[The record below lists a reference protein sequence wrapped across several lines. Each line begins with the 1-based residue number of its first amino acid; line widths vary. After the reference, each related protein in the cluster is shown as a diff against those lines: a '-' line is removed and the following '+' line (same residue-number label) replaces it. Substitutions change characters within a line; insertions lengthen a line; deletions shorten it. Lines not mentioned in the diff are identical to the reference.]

1 MVELLEDYQQVLDE
15 IGAVFVEEFDAPVSQ
30 VLTANINENDVI
42 YGDLIS
48 GGNYYHYAS
57 DGEEIGLNFLPDE
70 TREINEYAQGF
81 FSARY
86 GINLDSAVSP
96 YEYVMGFYRQDA
108 QVKCKKGGV
117 ACGKVCLPK
126 GAVCRKFGSGGNANA
141 MKGAAGKLRSP
152 GMAGAAIAGGA
163 ALAGAAALGGAGY
176 MASQDPS
183 LRRGAQ
189 VAAEK
194 VRRGAAKAGEEVSKG
209 VDEAKESIKAT
220 AQRVEQRVKKGSYG
234 KAAASVAGGAREI
247 SKIAGETQQNATNAS
262 SKDFQRAGQA
272 VERGVKGSDAAKRA
286 KATAETVQKT
296 AAQVQANV
304 EKAQQEISQSEPVRG
319 FQRGATK
326 ASRVARVLGGRIQKA
341 GAKAEA
347 KYNEGEAAANAARKL
362 ASENAERAAR
372 GEIDK
377 IKTSGKN
384 PGRIAK
390 SVAGRVQKAGAKA
403 EAKYNEGEAAAN
415 AARKL
420 ASENA
425 ERAARGEIE
434 KAARFVQRQATPKSP
449 KKK

>member
-1 MVELLEDYQQVLDE
+1 MVELLEDYQQVLNE
-15 IGAVFVEEFDAPVSQ
+15 IGEVFVDEFDAPVSQ
-30 VLTANINENDVI
+30 VLTANINENGVV

-108 QVKCKKGGV
+108 RVKCKKGGV

-126 GAVCRKFGSGGNANA
+126 GAVCRKFGSGGNANT

-183 LRRGAQ
+183 IRRGAN
-189 VAAEK
+189 VAAERVK
-194 VRRGAAKAGEEVSKG
+194 RGAAKAGEEVSKG
-209 VDEAKESIKAT
+209 VEKAKESVQAT
-220 AQRVEQRVKKGSYG
+220 AQRVEQQVKKGNFQ
-234 KAAASVAGGAREI
+234 KAAASVAGGAREA
-247 SKIAGETQQNATNAS
+247 SKIAGETQQNAANAS
-262 SKDFQRAGQA
+262 GKDFQRAGQA
-272 VERGVKGSDAAKRA
+272 VERGVKGSAVGKQA

-304 EKAQQEISQSEPVRG
+304 EKAQGEVAK
-319 FQRGATK
+319 GARK
-326 ASRVARVLGGRIQKA
+326 ASRVAKVIGGRIQKG
-341 GAKAEA
+341 GAKAEEIYNKGEEMAGNIRKTAGDLATKAA
-347 KYNEGEAAANAARKL
+347 KGE
-362 ASENAERAAR
+362 
-372 GEIDK
+372 
-377 IKTSGKN
+377 
-384 PGRIAK
+384 
-390 SVAGRVQKAGAKA
+390 V
-403 EAKYNEGEAAAN
+403 
-415 AARKL
+415 
-420 ASENA
+420 
-425 ERAARGEIE
+425 E
-434 KAARFVQRQATPKSP
+434 KAAKFIEKQTTPKSQ

>member
-183 LRRGAQ
+183 IRRGAQ
-189 VAAEK
+189 VAAERVK
-194 VRRGAAKAGEEVSKG
+194 RGAAKAGEEVSKG
-209 VDEAKESIKAT
+209 VEKAKESVQAT
-220 AQRVEQRVKKGSYG
+220 AQRVEQQVKKGSYR
-234 KAAASVAGGAREI
+234 KAAASVAGGAREV

-272 VERGVKGSDAAKRA
+272 VERGVKGSAVGKQA

-304 EKAQQEISQSEPVRG
+304 EKAQGEVAKGTR
-319 FQRGATK
+319 K
-326 ASRVARVLGGRIQKA
+326 ASRVAKVIGGRIQKA
-341 GAKAEA
+341 GAKAEEV
-347 KYNEGEAAANAARKL
+347 YN
-362 ASENAERAAR
+362 R
-372 GEIDK
+372 GEEMATNI
-377 IKTSGKN
+377 
-384 PGRIAK
+384 RK
-390 SVAGRVQKAGAKA
+390 SAGNLAAKA
-403 EAKYNEGEAAAN
+403 AKGEV
-415 AARKL
+415 
-420 ASENA
+420 
-425 ERAARGEIE
+425 E
-434 KAARFVQRQATPKSP
+434 KAAKFIERQATPKSQ